1 MTFGPETT
9 TNLCRSGV
17 HEEHQRTDIGEA
29 SPYIDAAV
37 EVFSMLAD
45 PTRVRIVLIL
55 REGELPVGELAK
67 RVGKTPTS
75 VSQHLAKLRMARM
88 VAARQE
94 GTRVFYRLLDAHASE
109 LVVQALYQAEH
120 TVDESFPPHAR

>member
-9 TNLCRSGV
+9 NYRCRSGV
-17 HEEHQRTDIGEA
+17 HEEHERTDIGEA
-29 SPYIDAAV
+29 SPYIGAAV

-55 REGELPVGELAK
+55 RDGEMPVGELAK
-67 RVGKTPTS
+67 RVDKTPTS

-88 VAARQE
+88 VASRQE
-94 GTRVFYRLLDAHASE
+94 GTRVYYRLLDEHASE

-120 TVDESFPPHAR
+120 VTDESFPPHAR

>member
-1 MTFGPETT
+1 MTFAPEHYTDHHED
-9 TNLCRSGV
+9 GV
-17 HEEHQRTDIGEA
+17 HAEHRRTEVGEA

-94 GTRVFYRLLDAHASE
+94 GTRVFYRLLDDHASE
-109 LVVQALYQAEH
+109 LVVQALYQASH
-120 TVDESFPPHAR
+120 TVDDTFPPHRR